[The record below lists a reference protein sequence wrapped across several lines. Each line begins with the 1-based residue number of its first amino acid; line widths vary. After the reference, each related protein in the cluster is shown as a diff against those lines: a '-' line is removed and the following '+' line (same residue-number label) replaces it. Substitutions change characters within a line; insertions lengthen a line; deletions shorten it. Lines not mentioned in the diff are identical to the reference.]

1 MNDEEIAGLYRR
13 GIEASQSERYEDAI
27 RYFELV
33 HSAAPRHAQVQENL
47 VREYLTLGMER
58 FAGGDLDDAINIWQR
73 ALEVDPNDS
82 KARGYLERALRH
94 RDRSQEILG
103 SGR

>member
-1 MNDEEIAGLYRR
+1 MDAAELLGLYRR
-13 GIEASQSERYEDAI
+13 GIEASQAERSEDAV

-33 HSAAPRHAQVQENL
+33 HSASPGYAQVRENL
-47 VREYLTLGMER
+47 VREYLTLGMDR
-58 FAGGDLDDAINIWQR
+58 FARGDLDDAIDIWQR
-73 ALEVDPNDS
+73 AIEVDPQDD

-103 SGR
+103 ATR